1 MKRFA
6 ILLIALLALAG
17 CVQYDEEL
25 WINPDSS
32 GRAVIRV
39 KFKSEFLNTADLI
52 HASEKPGISDFEYSI
67 SKSGE
72 YFVYNVSFKFN
83 NIETFNNVN
92 DLVNDID
99 PWGKITLNRLSD
111 SRISFTRRISIGSQE
126 ESDDGIDQLFEQIIK
141 QKQPET
147 PVWNYKV
154 HLPWKI
160 ITASAE
166 EKNIDRKNHTVKW
179 SFDTR
184 GAWNTNAV
192 MTVEMEKSLPW
203 LTIVLV
209 AVAVLLI
216 GIILLWMIRIARR
229 SHLWERLDHHR
240 RHEEESRESGNS
252 PSDPHDKT

>member
-1 MKRFA
+1 MKRLA
-6 ILLIALLALAG
+6 LLLIALLALAG

-32 GRAVIRV
+32 GRAKIRV
-39 KFKSEFLNTADLI
+39 KFRSEFLNTADLI
-52 HASEKPGISDFEYSI
+52 HASQKPGISDFEYSI
-67 SKSGE
+67 SKAGE

-92 DLVNDID
+92 DLMNDID
-99 PWGKITLNRLSD
+99 PWGKITINRD
-111 SRISFTRRISIGSQE
+111 SRSRITFTRRISMGAQE
-126 ESDDGIDQLFEQIIK
+126 ESEDGIDQLFAQIHR

-147 PVWNYKV
+147 PIWKYKV

-160 ITASAE
+160 ISSSADE
-166 EKNIDRKNHTVKW
+166 RNIDRENGIVKW
-179 SFDTR
+179 AFDTR
-184 GAWNTNAV
+184 GTWNTNEV

-209 AVAVLLI
+209 AVTVILV

-229 SHLWERLDHHR
+229 SHLWDRLDHHR
-240 RHEEESRESGNS
+240 RHEDEHREGPSGKDN
-252 PSDPHDKT
+252 